1 MNEFRGPRSE
11 VPGPRSEVRGARGE
25 ERGARSEEREATG
38 ERRRS
43 SDAVQAVVFDFDGV
57 LADSEPLHL
66 RSYQQIFEPHGVTLD
81 ARTYSERYLG
91 FDDEGAF
98 RHIAKDFGLILADE
112 EIGLLMAEK
121 TRRLEALL
129 SNENVL
135 YPGAAACARG
145 LAAVWPISIASG
157 AVRYEIELMLRG
169 TGLLG
174 TFKFIVAAGETDR
187 TKPAPD
193 PYLRA
198 AELHGVPPSACVAIE
213 DSRWGLESART
224 AGLRTIAITH
234 TYPRGELTAEAD
246 LVVDR
251 LEEITPELVKAMASG
266 SRLRA
271 SSGSGSKP

>member
-11 VPGPRSEVRGARGE
+11 VRGSQSKDRGARE
-25 ERGARSEEREATG
+25 EGRGPG
-38 ERRRS
+38 
-43 SDAVQAVVFDFDGV
+43 DGVQAVVFDFDGV

-66 RSYQQIFEPHGVTLD
+66 RSYQQIFEPHGVKLD
-81 ARTYSERYLG
+81 AKTYCERYLG

-98 RHIAKDFGLILADE
+98 RHIADDFGLILGDE
-112 EIGLLMAEK
+112 EIELLMAEK

-169 TGLLG
+169 SGLID

-234 TYPRGELTAEAD
+234 TYPRAELTGEAD

-251 LEEITPELVKAMASG
+251 LDEITPELVKKMA
-266 SRLRA
+266 
-271 SSGSGSKP
+271 